1 MAYWNRIRNALF
13 PSRVEREIAEEVGT
27 HIEEAGGARL
37 FGGELRYREAS
48 RDIKVAQWLDSL
60 RADVVFGWRQLA
72 KRKTATLAAVLSLAI
87 GTGAVL
93 SAFRLLDAGF
103 LRELPVAGAG
113 HLYFLRY
120 TMLNIDGA
128 RADRDSFSYDEF
140 LAMREAMNG
149 EARLFMVSFADRQD
163 ITFGGVEE
171 TEKVTRQYIS
181 GAAFED
187 FRLTASTGRLFG
199 REQDTAE
206 ADHRIAVL
214 THDYAVRRFGG
225 AAQARGK
232 TFRYLGEV
240 YPVVG
245 VIEPKFTGTATGAV
259 IDVFLPLLAN
269 QPTTTGMGKAQARN
283 ARILVHLDPG
293 VAPHSA
299 VEKLR
304 AAFRR
309 ERESFVKDSAIHRP
323 EVFRDAYLGAQLR
336 LLPAA
341 GGISNFQRDFR
352 VPITILCMMAVLLL
366 ALCCANG
373 GNLITIQ
380 SAGRARELALR
391 TAIGAGRRRLARM
404 LLVESLMLGAA
415 GATLGLLFAWWSAP
429 LVTARL
435 NPPDNP
441 VRLPLEMDARV
452 AAAGIVLAFA
462 VTLLFGLL
470 PALRAPVRVRRR
482 HSRKARARSRGAD
495 QEGSRSRCR
504 WRSAWP
510 SVSAP
515 DCLGA
520 RCAGWTG
527 KSSGSGPSGSC
538 YWRLSPRSRTCSRAP
553 GGNWRAALR
562 NCRASRRLG

>member
-1 MAYWNRIRNALF
+1 
-13 PSRVEREIAEEVGT
+13 
-27 HIEEAGGARL
+27 
-37 FGGELRYREAS
+37 
-48 RDIKVAQWLDSL
+48 
-60 RADVVFGWRQLA
+60 
-72 KRKTATLAAVLSLAI
+72 
-87 GTGAVL
+87 
-93 SAFRLLDAGF
+93 
-103 LRELPVAGAG
+103 
-113 HLYFLRY
+113 
-120 TMLNIDGA
+120 
-128 RADRDSFSYDEF
+128 
-140 LAMREAMNG
+140 MREAMNG

-366 ALCCANG
+366 ALCCANV